1 MATRRMATS
10 MATSSLTKQPANH
23 HRAASTTTS
32 AASTSATTA
41 SFYHHSSPPQ
51 GSQQQQQYSSTHG
64 QQIPNRLT
72 QAYHEMQEVC
82 PNSISVYAACV
93 LETEQRSQTILS
105 QHSCS
110 KEFKQVKDCFRKIR
124 RL

>member
-10 MATSSLTKQPANH
+10 TATSALTKKQPANH
-23 HRAASTTTS
+23 HRAASTTS
-32 AASTSATTA
+32 AASTSATA
-41 SFYHHSSPPQ
+41 SFYNHSSPPQ
-51 GSQQQQQYSSTHG
+51 GSQQQYSTHG

-72 QAYHEMQEVC
+72 QAFHEMKEVC

-93 LETEQRSQTILS
+93 LETERSQTILS
-105 QHSCS
+105 RHSCS